1 MGNKGVFCQ
10 QQKRN
15 LTANFLQSILKLAAV
30 KPKNPPNREKTS
42 CLPKSLS
49 IPKEKTRRCKDFK
62 KCPRNN
68 WTGSISFL
76 KFGELRK
83 KHQTHSGRGQANDSL
98 SGSGAQPC
106 LDFPFDD
113 LNSEQL
119 YLGVC
124 FRGPIW

>member
-10 QQKRN
+10 SQESN

-42 CLPKSLS
+42 CLARMPTNTERKKQTLQRFQ
-49 IPKEKTRRCKDFK
+49 KTS
-62 KCPRNN
+62 PRNN

-83 KHQTHSGRGQANDSL
+83 KHQTHRGRGQAR
-98 SGSGAQPC
+98 
-106 LDFPFDD
+106 
-113 LNSEQL
+113 QL
-119 YLGVC
+119 VRFWGLPLLGFFV
-124 FRGPIW
+124 